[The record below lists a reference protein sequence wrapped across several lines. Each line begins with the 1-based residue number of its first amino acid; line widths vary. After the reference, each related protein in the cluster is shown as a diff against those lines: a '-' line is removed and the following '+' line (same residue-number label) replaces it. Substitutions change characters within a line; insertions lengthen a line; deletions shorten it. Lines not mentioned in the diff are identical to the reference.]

1 MESTPEGV
9 SDGVKRVVTRAKNGQ
24 WVNEV
29 EGAPDLSRSY
39 SSRDEAI
46 EEADALAQ
54 AHGVTHVVQDSE
66 PTGTITDGGGPD
78 DDVAVVGEK
87 PLTGAGTD
95 TTDENGFPLEN
106 PSG

>member
-1 MESTPEGV
+1 MGAE
-9 SDGVKRVVTRAKNGQ
+9 RIITRSKNGQ

-29 EGAPDLSRSY
+29 EGAPELSRSF

-46 EEADALAQ
+46 EEGEALAGERG
-54 AHGVTHVVQDSE
+54 AKHVVQDSE
-66 PTGTITDGGGPD
+66 PTGTIVDQGAPE
-78 DDVAVVGEK
+78 DDVAIVGEK
-87 PLTGAGTD
+87 PAGGAGTD

>member
-1 MESTPEGV
+1 MGAE
-9 SDGVKRVVTRAKNGQ
+9 RIVTRSKSGQ

-29 EGAPDLSRSY
+29 EGAPELSRSF

-46 EEADALAQ
+46 EEGEALAAERGAQ
-54 AHGVTHVVQDSE
+54 HVVEESE
-66 PTGTITDGGGPD
+66 PTGAIVDGGAPE

-87 PLTGAGTD
+87 EPSGAGTD

>member
-1 MESTPEGV
+1 MNAL
-9 SDGVKRVVTRAKNGQ
+9 RIVTRSKNGQ

-29 EGAPDLSRSY
+29 ESAPELSRSY

-46 EEADALAQ
+46 EEGEALA
-54 AHGVTHVVQDSE
+54 AERGAKHVVEDSE
-66 PTGTITDGGGPD
+66 PTGTITDGGAPE

-87 PLTGAGTD
+87 PSTGAGMD

>member
-1 MESTPEGV
+1 MTV
-9 SDGVKRVVTRAKNGQ
+9 TRVVTRSKNGQ

-29 EGAPDLSRSY
+29 EGAPELARSF

-46 EEADALAQ
+46 EEGEALA
-54 AHGVTHVVQDSE
+54 AEHGARHDVEESE
-66 PTGTITDGGGPD
+66 PTGTIVDGGAPGDAPVIVGDKPDPADGP
-78 DDVAVVGEK
+78 
-87 PLTGAGTD
+87 D

>member
-1 MESTPEGV
+1 MSVE
-9 SDGVKRVVTRAKNGQ
+9 RIVTRAKNGQ

-46 EEADALAQ
+46 EEAEALAVERG
-54 AHGVTHVVQDSE
+54 AKHVVEDSE
-66 PTGTITDGGGPD
+66 PTGTITDGGAPE

-87 PLTGAGTD
+87 PPTGAGTD